1 MVSRVLWFL
10 AEQLGLQ
17 REDVVEHTVDTQPFE
32 PVVGDD
38 ARMLELQPQRRS
50 ELAVDAQLAPH
61 LSFLEEL
68 EAPVEGELLRAVRPD
83 VHSVPSTSTLPA
95 SVTRTCT
102 VLSAGSE

>member
-1 MVSRVLWFL
+1 
-10 AEQLGLQ
+10 LQ
-17 REDVVEHTVDTQPFE
+17 REDVVEHPVHAPPLE
-32 PVVGDD
+32 AVVGDD
-38 ARMLELQPQRRS
+38 SRMLELQPQRS
-50 ELAVDAQLAPH
+50 AKLSVDAQLAAH

-68 EAPVEGELLRAVRPD
+68 EASVEGELLRAVRPD